1 MIRNYILVCL
11 MGIAPVIHAQ
21 IYADVSSS
29 YTYKGSISEIRT
41 AVFMNDSRA
50 LSVSG
55 SFYTDGVSYET
66 FPRIG
71 ILNLLRNK
79 KRNYKIVT
87 YGLQI
92 SGISAQRDLS
102 LIYDM
107 EFLRVSPFINLR
119 TPIFHLKRDCKCGK
133 PPGLLLELVGDLNFN
148 YSSLGLGIRKGFD

>member
-1 MIRNYILVCL
+1 MVCL
-11 MGIAPVIHAQ
+11 MGIAPVINAQ

-119 TPIFHLKRDCKCGK
+119 TPIFHLIRDCKCGK

>member
-11 MGIAPVIHAQ
+11 MGTAPVIHAQ

-29 YTYKGSISEIRT
+29 YTHKGSISEIRI
-41 AVFMNDSRA
+41 AVFMNDTRA

-79 KRNYKIVT
+79 KRNYNIVT
-87 YGLQI
+87 YGLQV
-92 SGISAQRDLS
+92 SGIGAQRDLS

>member
-1 MIRNYILVCL
+1 MFRTWIFICL
-11 MGIAPVIHAQ
+11 LGVTPVVNAQ
-21 IYADVSSS
+21 IYADASSS
-29 YTYKGSISEIRT
+29 YTHKGSISEIR
-41 AVFMNDSRA
+41 AAIFINARKA

-79 KRNYKIVT
+79 EGNYNIVT
-87 YGLQI
+87 YGLQV
-92 SGISAQRDLS
+92 SGIGAQRDLS

-119 TPIFHLKRDCKCGK
+119 TPIFQIKRDCKCGK
-133 PPGLLLELVGDLNFN
+133 LPGLLFELVGDLNLN
-148 YSSLGLGIRKGFD
+148 YPSLGLGIRKGFD